1 MNFISLNS
9 SEELNVLDTHKDSIC
24 VTILHNSG
32 IFVGFFFFFCGGL
45 AFSLLKGAYIALG
58 PVCFISKG
66 IEVPTDDLTAL
77 T

>member
-24 VTILHNSG
+24 VTILHNFG
-32 IFVGFFFFFCGGL
+32 IFVGFFFCGGL

-58 PVCFISKG
+58 PVC
-66 IEVPTDDLTAL
+66 EVS
-77 T
+77 

>member
-1 MNFISLNS
+1 MLRYF
-9 SEELNVLDTHKDSIC
+9 
-24 VTILHNSG
+24 TILV
-32 IFVGFFFFFCGGL
+32 FLWVFFCGGL